1 MNSKT
6 RQTSAS
12 AVAWLD
18 SDNVKNDPR
27 LLNSGRPQSE
37 PDRWLPFIFLHLGCL
52 LIIPCGVS
60 AVALWTCAVL
70 YVLRMFAIT
79 GFYHR
84 YFSHRTFKTSRAM
97 QFIFAVIGC
106 MSVQRGPLWW
116 AAHHRKHH
124 AASDT
129 DEDIHSPVARSFL
142 WSHIAWITSTKNMV
156 TDYSRISDF
165 ARYPE
170 LRWLN
175 RFDWFVPLMLF
186 FSLYGFGQWLHSYYP
201 QTQTDGMQMLA
212 WGFFVS
218 TTILFHATAAINS
231 VAHLAGYRRYDTP
244 DNSRNNPILAIFT
257 LGEGW
262 HNNHHRYSNCTRQGI
277 AWWEVD
283 ITYYVLRLFELF
295 GLVSDIKKIPENALS
310 SASTNESRSRP

>member
-1 MNSKT
+1 
-6 RQTSAS
+6 
-12 AVAWLD
+12 
-18 SDNVKNDPR
+18 
-27 LLNSGRPQSE
+27 
-37 PDRWLPFIFLHLGCL
+37 
-52 LIIPCGVS
+52 
-60 AVALWTCAVL
+60 
-70 YVLRMFAIT
+70 
-79 GFYHR
+79 
-84 YFSHRTFKTSRAM
+84 M

-129 DEDIHSPVARSFL
+129 EEDIHSPVARSFL

-186 FSLYGFGQWLHSYYP
+186 FSLYGFGQWLHIHHP

-283 ITYYVLRLFELF
+283 ITYYVLKLFELF
-295 GLVSDIKKIPENALS
+295 GLVKDIKKIPENALS
-310 SASTNESRSRP
+310 SATTSKRRSSP

>member
-1 MNSKT
+1 
-6 RQTSAS
+6 
-12 AVAWLD
+12 
-18 SDNVKNDPR
+18 
-27 LLNSGRPQSE
+27 
-37 PDRWLPFIFLHLGCL
+37 
-52 LIIPCGVS
+52 
-60 AVALWTCAVL
+60 
-70 YVLRMFAIT
+70 
-79 GFYHR
+79 
-84 YFSHRTFKTSRAM
+84 M
-97 QFIFAVIGC
+97 QFLFAVIGC

-129 DEDIHSPVARSFL
+129 EEDIHSPISRDFL
-142 WSHIAWITSTKNMV
+142 WSHIGWITSTKNMV
-156 TDYSRISDF
+156 TDYSRIQDF

-170 LRWLN
+170 LLWLN

-186 FSLYGFGQWLHSYYP
+186 FSLYGFGQWLQFYYP
-201 QTQTDGMQMLA
+201 QTQTSGMQMLA

-231 VAHLAGYRRYDTP
+231 VAHLSGYRRYDTP

-277 AWWEVD
+277 TWWEID
-283 ITYYVLRLFELF
+283 ITYYVLKLLELF
-295 GLVSDIKKIPENALS
+295 GLVSDIKRIPENALS
-310 SASTNESRSRP
+310 SAVTIKGRSSR